1 VVKGSVVKGSG
12 LRRFGVGVAA
22 VLMAVTGTV
31 VSAGSAS
38 AAVDLCAKMVTRYV
52 GANTILVPA
61 SSANSQTCLIGSG
74 LVANYKIVVL
84 FQATMVKCYGGLR
97 MASPYDDELI
107 RDLDT
112 DGSFGPRT
120 QAALKAVQKSIG
132 ATVDG
137 SYGPNTRDR
146 MKFVDDRNRYCYAYK
161 S

>member
-1 VVKGSVVKGSG
+1 MKKGSV
-12 LRRFGVGVAA
+12 LRRFGAGVAA
-22 VLMAVTGTV
+22 VLMAVTGV
-31 VSAGSAS
+31 VASGGSAS
-38 AAVDLCAKMVTRYV
+38 AATDLCVKMVPHHV
-52 GANTILVPA
+52 GSNVIMIPA
-61 SSANSQTCLIGSG
+61 SSANSLTCLIGSG

-84 FQATMVKCYGGLR
+84 FQVTMVKCYGGLR
-97 MASPYDDELI
+97 LASPYGNEYI

-132 ATVDG
+132 ASVDG

-146 MKFVDDRNRYCYAYK
+146 MRFRDNVDRYCYAYR